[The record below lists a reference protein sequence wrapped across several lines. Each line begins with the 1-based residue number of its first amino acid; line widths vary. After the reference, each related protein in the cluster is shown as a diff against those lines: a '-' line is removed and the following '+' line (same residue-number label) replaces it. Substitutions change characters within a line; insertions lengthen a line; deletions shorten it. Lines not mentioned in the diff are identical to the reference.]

1 VSRGSFARAAVAIA
15 LGALVLRVVY
25 VFLLGA
31 HPALG
36 SDATWYALQAGT
48 IADGVGFV
56 DPNAYYTFHGAVA
69 TAQFPPL
76 WPALLALVKLV
87 GFDAVRSY
95 RLVGGFVGAVT
106 VVLTAYVG
114 RRLVSD
120 RVGLVAA
127 VVVAVSPAM
136 IAADGSLMAES
147 LFLVFVT
154 AAVLAAISARRAAG
168 FGWFALVGAL
178 LGLATLTRS
187 DGLLVAVV
195 LVPVVA
201 WCTKAGAGRRV
212 ALAAVAVA
220 VLVAVLVPWTVRS
233 SDALGDTVLLS
244 SNSGSLIS
252 GANCASTYTT
262 GRRLAGWDFSCSHAA
277 EPARG
282 SEAHRA
288 AVQRSKGIDYATDHL
303 GEAVAVGPLRVVR
316 GWGLWSPKA
325 LVDAEVPESRTRPM
339 QWAAWGVGLVILG
352 FAVAGA
358 VRMVRERSE
367 VAELFAVVGAAS
379 LVLLTSWGNQ
389 RFRLVAEPELAVLAA
404 VALVHLWSHRRSVNV
419 RAPSE
424 SFSVHRTGVVEPSA

>member
-1 VSRGSFARAAVAIA
+1 VSRGSFARVTITIA
-15 LGALVLRVVY
+15 LGALALRVIY

-56 DPNAYYTFHGAVA
+56 DPGAVYSFHGAVA

-76 WPALLALVKLV
+76 WPSLLALVNLL

-95 RLVGGFVGAVT
+95 RLVGGIVGAVT
-106 VVLTAYVG
+106 VVLTAYLG

-127 VVVAVSPAM
+127 VVIAVSPAM

-154 AAVLAAISARRAAG
+154 GAVLAAVSGRRSAG
-168 FGWFALVGAL
+168 FGWFAIVGAL

-195 LVPVVA
+195 LVPVAA
-201 WCTKAGAGRRV
+201 WCTKVAVGRRL
-212 ALAAVAVA
+212 ALAAVAAA
-220 VLVAVLVPWTVRS
+220 VLVVVLVPWAVRN
-233 SDALGDTVLLS
+233 SDAMGETVLLS
-244 SNSGSLIS
+244 NNSGSLIS
-252 GANCASTYTT
+252 GANCSSTYT

-277 EPARG
+277 DPARG

-288 AVQRSKGIDYATDHL
+288 AVQRTAGIDYATDHVTR
-303 GEAVAVGPLRVVR
+303 AVVVGPLRVVR

-325 LVDAEVPESRTRPM
+325 LVDAEVPESRTRAM
-339 QWAAWGVGLVILG
+339 QWAAWVVGLAILG
-352 FAVAGA
+352 LAVAGA
-358 VRMVRERSE
+358 IRLVRERRE
-367 VAELFAVVGAAS
+367 VAELFAVVAAAS

-389 RFRLVAEPELAVLAA
+389 RFRLVAEPALAVLAA
-404 VALVHLWSHRRSVNV
+404 AALVHLWSRRAERRFPERVPEAQ
-419 RAPSE
+419 RAE
-424 SFSVHRTGVVEPSA
+424 S